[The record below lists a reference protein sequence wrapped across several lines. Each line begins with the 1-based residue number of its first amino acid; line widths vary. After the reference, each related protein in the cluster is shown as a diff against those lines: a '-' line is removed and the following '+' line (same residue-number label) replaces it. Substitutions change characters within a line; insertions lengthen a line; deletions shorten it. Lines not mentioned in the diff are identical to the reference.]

1 MQSAAERS
9 EARDTGD
16 LVLLPQTIRDGLREA
31 SKVRIEQLNTE
42 YPWIKRVLQ
51 PLAGL
56 RVPAEPQVFFDAWIE
71 NATVEAAVKIAKK
84 EKSLLPVQSTASRQR
99 FPSER
104 EAELA
109 NRLTKMGVL
118 TSRPDER
125 YDMPDLF
132 RVGAA
137 LLKKGGVTPKA

>member
-9 EARDTGD
+9 GERDASD

-56 RVPAEPQVFFDAWIE
+56 RVPAEPQAFFDAWIE
-71 NATVEAAVKIAKK
+71 NATVEAAIKIAKN
-84 EKSLLPVQSTASRQR
+84 EHSLSPVQNRSIRKSVHTD
-99 FPSER
+99 SE
-104 EAELA
+104 ADLA
-109 NRLTKMGVL
+109 DRLTKMGVL
-118 TSRPDER
+118 TSRPDGR